1 MLTHATSLAS
11 NPGYPICRSMDTG
24 MATERTARGEF
35 IRISA
40 SLLATN
46 EALKTICP
54 SPCRRFGATAR
65 QYSGAM
71 RNGLA
76 HSVRQGA

>member
-24 MATERTARGEF
+24 MATERTARREF

-54 SPCRRFGATAR
+54 RVHVGA
-65 QYSGAM
+65 
-71 RNGLA
+71 LA
-76 HSVRQGA
+76 LPPGNIPER